1 MALAVHTFTVK
12 RLRWRV
18 LLTTVCPGTKSWC
31 LQTVCFWLSLISWCT
46 VLAQPRVTVVQHRT
60 LFHWSEPKT
69 LEPVTLELKTFETSR
84 PVYLDRWFWGN
95 HAVLL
100 SRKVRWRQNI
110 GRVLRRRFFL
120 TSWPVTYLTLT
131 QCWPLTEWL
140 VVLRRCWRGA
150 TVEVWRPSGRRWWL
164 VLVMRVWVEGRQLD
178 DVDRLWWLSR
188 RVDRRVTQSSWNCQ
202 QQTSRVVYDE
212 HHTTTVHTQSQL
224 DATPYSYSAY
234 ITDTFAISTCMLN
247 HCLDWY
253 KCQRTYT
260 TPDSGSTHLLHDLS
274 PDGGI
279 YPTILFCKLLTVT
292 RETINWP

>member
-1 MALAVHTFTVK
+1 MMLINATLTLTIVFPHFLCPSNYWKAFSFSLSGGLVPWPSDQGSALDPAGGSAARPPVHPFASVEI
-12 RLRWRV
+12 
-18 LLTTVCPGTKSWC
+18 KSW
-31 LQTVCFWLSLISWCT
+31 L
-46 VLAQPRVTVVQHRT
+46 
-60 LFHWSEPKT
+60 
-69 LEPVTLELKTFETSR
+69 R
-84 PVYLDRWFWGN
+84 PW
-95 HAVLL
+95 VLL

-120 TSWPVTYLTLT
+120 TSWHVTYLTLT